1 LLRIK
6 PSERLGNSGGAEEI
20 LGHPWFSTLNPEKM
34 LNKQEPVPFKP
45 NLSSDPLDLNN
56 FKKRVIV
63 DGVEETL
70 LP

>member
-1 LLRIK
+1 
-6 PSERLGNSGGAEEI
+6 
-20 LGHPWFSTLNPEKM
+20 M
-34 LNKQEPVPFKP
+34 LNKEEQAPYKP
-45 NLSSDPLDLNN
+45 NLSSDPLDLKN